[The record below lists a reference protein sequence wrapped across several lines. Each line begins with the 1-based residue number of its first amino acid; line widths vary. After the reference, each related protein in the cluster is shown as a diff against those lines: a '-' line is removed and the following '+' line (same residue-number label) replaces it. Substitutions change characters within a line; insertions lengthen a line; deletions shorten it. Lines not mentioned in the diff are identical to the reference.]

1 MRRAGWGILGGG
13 INLATFVG
21 RRRLDRDT
29 LSLIVPPAMRFLS
42 PTPANCSRR
51 SLPRSARDAFTLL
64 EILVVLGIIGLLV
77 GLAVTNIKGIF
88 SNKQEDIAKMF
99 VQNSLKPSLFSYK
112 LDVGDYPSTGEGLQ
126 ALLTAP
132 AGKADRW
139 RRPYMDSP
147 SGKVPLDP
155 WGHEYQYAYPG
166 TKNKG
171 EYDLW
176 SMGPDGQ
183 SGTADD
189 IGNWPPPVEGEA
201 QK

>member
-1 MRRAGWGILGGG
+1 
-13 INLATFVG
+13 
-21 RRRLDRDT
+21 
-29 LSLIVPPAMRFLS
+29 MRFLS
-42 PTPANCSRR
+42 PTPVAHSRR
-51 SLPRSARDAFTLL
+51 AQLRSSRDAFTLL

-88 SNKQEDIAKMF
+88 SNKQEDVARMF

-112 LDVGDYPSTGEGLQ
+112 LDVGDYPSSAEGLQ
-126 ALLTAP
+126 ALLVAP
-132 AGKADRW
+132 PGKGDRW
-139 RRPYMDSP
+139 RRAYMDSP
-147 SGKVPLDP
+147 TGKVPLDP

-166 TKNKG
+166 THNKG

-183 SGTADD
+183 TGTADD
-189 IGNWPPPVEGEA
+189 IGNWPPPTEGDA